1 MIRCY
6 GFVGIEKY
14 FSTYYSIRRK
24 IDHNPNDSSEKW
36 SHKKLITL
44 NQVV

>member
-6 GFVGIEKY
+6 GFVGTEKY